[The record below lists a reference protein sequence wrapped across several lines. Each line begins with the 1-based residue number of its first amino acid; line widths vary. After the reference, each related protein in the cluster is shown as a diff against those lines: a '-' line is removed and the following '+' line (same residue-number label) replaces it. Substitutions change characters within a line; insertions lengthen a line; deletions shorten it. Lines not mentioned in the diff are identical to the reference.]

1 MPSVRSSDGRHG
13 TAQPMKAAARSDGG
27 GVARRLENHAGDLHG
42 VIGEPLIEPAERGHV
57 DRGGDPVFLFTIH
70 QHPE

>member
-1 MPSVRSSDGRHG
+1 
-13 TAQPMKAAARSDGG
+13 MKAAARSDGG
-27 GVARRLENHAGDLHG
+27 GVARRLENHAPADLHG